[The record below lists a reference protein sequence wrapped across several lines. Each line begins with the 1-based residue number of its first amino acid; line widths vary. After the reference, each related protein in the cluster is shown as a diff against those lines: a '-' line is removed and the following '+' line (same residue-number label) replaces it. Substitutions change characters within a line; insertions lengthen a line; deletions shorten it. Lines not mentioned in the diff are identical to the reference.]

1 MNTDHTDS
9 AETTDRPNPEPAP
22 SAADPVDAGAKTD
35 PQPANPPTSEPP
47 ELVALRE
54 QVAAAKT
61 EAEQAQAR
69 LRAVSKA
76 YNDLQGEMRSF
87 RERMEARAKQD
98 SELQAFEQ
106 VRAFFDPVM
115 NLKRSVNAP
124 GDDVKNLVEGLRMV
138 HQQFLDSLKR
148 LGLEEVPG
156 EGSPFDP
163 RLHEALATAP
173 VTDQTHDGRVL
184 QVLSVGYTV
193 KGRVLQ
199 AAQVV
204 IGKHAET
211 AGEA

>member
-1 MNTDHTDS
+1 MSTEN
-9 AETTDRPNPEPAP
+9 AEQPKPKPEA
-22 SAADPVDAGAKTD
+22 AADAQSAKDPADVDTQPV
-35 PQPANPPTSEPP
+35 NPPPADPP

-54 QVAAAKT
+54 QLAQAKQD
-61 EAEQAQAR
+61 AEQAQGR

-76 YNDLQGEMRSF
+76 YNDLQGEMRAF
-87 RERMEARAKQD
+87 KERMEARAKQD
-98 SELQAFEQ
+98 SELQAFDQ

-115 NLKRSVNAP
+115 NLKRSVHAP
-124 GDDVKNLVEGLRMV
+124 GDDVRVLVDGLRMV
-138 HQQFLDSLKR
+138 HQQFMDSLKK

-156 EGSPFDP
+156 EGSSFDP

-173 VTDQTHDGRVL
+173 VTDKAQDGRVL
-184 QVLSVGYTV
+184 QVLTVGYTV

-204 IGKHAET
+204 IGKHADP